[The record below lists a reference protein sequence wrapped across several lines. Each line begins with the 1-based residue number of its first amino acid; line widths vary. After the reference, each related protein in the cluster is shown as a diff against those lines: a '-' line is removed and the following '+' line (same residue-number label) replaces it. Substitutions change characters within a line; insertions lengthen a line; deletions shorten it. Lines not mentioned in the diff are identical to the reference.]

1 MCTLSPHEL
10 LLLLLPLP
18 RVACPKLEAAAQAPH
33 IACVGPLRWIFLNR
47 YRNDLRLLPNE
58 FAYTNTGGQ
67 TDGQTN
73 GETETVGQIG
83 SFPFTQLLL
92 LFLFWAPSLHQVGGN
107 LWLSISDMMWQNVAA
122 SSTRLPPSLRLSLS
136 LSFSLLP
143 SSSLVDWHFN

>member
-10 LLLLLPLP
+10 LLLP

-33 IACVGPLRWIFLNR
+33 IACGGPLRWIFLNR

-58 FAYTNTGGQ
+58 FAYTNTGGRTDGQ
-67 TDGQTN
+67 RDGQTN
-73 GETETVGQIG
+73 GETETVGQTVGQIG

-107 LWLSISDMMWQNVAA
+107 LWLSISDMMRQNVAA
-122 SSTRLPPSLRLSLS
+122 SSTRLPPSFHLSLS
-136 LSFSLLP
+136 
-143 SSSLVDWHFN
+143 SSLSICFFIS

>member
-33 IACVGPLRWIFLNR
+33 IACGGPLRWIFLNR

-58 FAYTNTGGQ
+58 FAYTNTGGR
-67 TDGQTN
+67 TDAQTN
-73 GETETVGQIG
+73 GETETVGLIG

-107 LWLSISDMMWQNVAA
+107 LRLSISDMMRQNVAA
-122 SSTRLPPSLRLSLS
+122 SSTRLPPSFRLSLPI
-136 LSFSLLP
+136 SFHLL
-143 SSSLVDWHFN
+143 LH

>member
-33 IACVGPLRWIFLNR
+33 IACGGPLRWIFLNR

-58 FAYTNTGGQ
+58 FAYTNTGGRTDGQ
-67 TDGQTN
+67 RDGQTN

-92 LFLFWAPSLHQVGGN
+92 LLLFWAPSLHQVGGN
-107 LWLSISDMMWQNVAA
+107 LRLSISDMMRQNVAA

-136 LSFSLLP
+136 LSFHLL
-143 SSSLVDWHFN
+143 LH

>member
-10 LLLLLPLP
+10 LLLLLPLPLP

-33 IACVGPLRWIFLNR
+33 IACGGPLRWIFLNR

-58 FAYTNTGGQ
+58 FAYTNTGGRTDGQ
-67 TDGQTN
+67 RDGQTN
-73 GETETVGQIG
+73 GETETVGLIG

-107 LWLSISDMMWQNVAA
+107 LWLSISDMMRQNVAA
-122 SSTRLPPSLRLSLS
+122 SSIRLPPFFRLSLS
-136 LSFSLLP
+136 LSFHLL
-143 SSSLVDWHFN
+143 LH